1 MIKVCLEYVL
11 WLISLVST
19 GKSAF
24 EKKGKKVYNYKPFV
38 YYILH
43 INILLFVLFSSLF
56 VENTNEKHERKDKK
70 WKILWYPKPENPDQ
84 VRHKSTDHTRHISFT
99 QISQLLQREMNVLNH
114 RISVHTLTLTPRWR
128 KFNHRFVHCMN
139 IINLY
144 IHYWLMCLHLCHM
157 HCGWNIDICIIYRN
171 LF

>member
-1 MIKVCLEYVL
+1 MINIFSFNWKKCI
-11 WLISLVST
+11 W
-19 GKSAF
+19 KKR
-24 EKKGKKVYNYKPFV
+24 KKGIQLWTFT
-38 YYILH
+38 
-43 INILLFVLFSSLF
+43 LLYSSHSCLTFCTLFFSF
-56 VENTNEKHERKDKK
+56 VENTNEKHEGKDKK

-84 VRHKSTDHTRHISFT
+84 VRHKSTDYTRHISFT

-171 LF
+171 LFK